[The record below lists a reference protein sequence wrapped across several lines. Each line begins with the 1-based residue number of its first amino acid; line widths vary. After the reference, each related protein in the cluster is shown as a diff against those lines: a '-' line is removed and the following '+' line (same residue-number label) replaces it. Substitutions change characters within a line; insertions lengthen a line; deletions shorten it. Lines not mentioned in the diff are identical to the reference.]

1 MPLSLLNHSA
11 LALIAQRTMGWRAH
25 THSTATE
32 RGLDKK
38 IAAHEDQ
45 ARSQTQGKVTRS
57 TDSTAS

>member
-1 MPLSLLNHSA
+1 MSNDHNFHMFNYINYG
-11 LALIAQRTMGWRAH
+11 LAY

-32 RGLDKK
+32 QGLDEK